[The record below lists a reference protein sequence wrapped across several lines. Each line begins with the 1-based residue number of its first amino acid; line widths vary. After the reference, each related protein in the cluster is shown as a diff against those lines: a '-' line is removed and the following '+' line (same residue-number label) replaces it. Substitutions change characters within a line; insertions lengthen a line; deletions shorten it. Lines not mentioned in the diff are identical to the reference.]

1 MEPEEKVSR
10 NGQPP
15 PGAPDE
21 RTERG
26 ELVAKELI
34 CLGALS
40 VALLVAALILPAALG
55 PPPDA
60 AGGPDRIEA
69 PWLFAGV
76 QYLMRFVPAWLGG
89 LVIPAVALLFVA
101 ALPWLARF
109 VPRYVYLP
117 VFGGLLVAGAVLTAL
132 GLSH

>member
-1 MEPEEKVSR
+1 MEPEE
-10 NGQPP
+10 QTHQDDQAP
-15 PGAPDE
+15 PGGPDE

-40 VALLVAALILPAALG
+40 LALLVAALILPAALG
-55 PPPDA
+55 PPPDVV
-60 AGGPDRIEA
+60 GGPKRIEA
-69 PWLFAGV
+69 PWLFAGI

-117 VFGGLLVAGAVLTAL
+117 VFFGLLVAGAVLTAI